1 MSKVKE
7 TKEKEIRNEE
17 IVTVHGG
24 LKVSS
29 YTKT

>member
-1 MSKVKE
+1 MTKVKE
-7 TKEKEIRNEE
+7 TKEKEIRDEE

-29 YTKT
+29 STET